1 MNRNPFHLVEL
12 SPWPLTS
19 SIGALCLTLSL
30 VSWFHGY
37 SSSLLMISVMMI
49 ILSMHQWWRDVSRE
63 ATFEGAH
70 IHNVI
75 NGLSMGM
82 ILFITSEVCFFFSFF
97 WAYFHMSYLPA
108 IEVGSKWPPMGID
121 ILNPYSVPLLNTIVL
136 LASGMTVTW
145 AHHSLIY
152 NNKKNLS
159 ISLMITVILGTYF
172 TYLQLNE
179 YNMAS
184 FSISDSVY
192 GTTFFVT
199 TGFHGAHVLI
209 GSTFLMICLIRSL
222 MSQYSSNHHFG
233 FIAAAWYWHFVD
245 VVWICLFIS
254 MYWWGS

>member
-19 SIGALCLTLSL
+19 SIGALCMTLGL
-30 VSWFHGY
+30 VSWFQGY
-37 SSSLLMISVMMI
+37 SLMMLYMSI
-49 ILSMHQWWRDVSRE
+49 ILIVISMCQWWRDVTRE

-70 IHNVI
+70 LFKVTY
-75 NGLSMGM
+75 GLSIGM
-82 ILFITSEVCFFFSFF
+82 LLFITSEILFFFSFF
-97 WAYFHMSYLPA
+97 WAFFHMSYLPA
-108 IEVGSKWPPMGID
+108 IELGNMWPPVGIE
-121 ILNPYSVPLLNTIVL
+121 ILNPFSVPLLNTMVL
-136 LASGMTVTW
+136 LASGITITW
-145 AHHSLIY
+145 SHHSMINNDKLNLITS
-152 NNKKNLS
+152 LS
-159 ISLMITVILGTYF
+159 MTIMLGIYF
-172 TYLQLNE
+172 TMLQLSE
-179 YNMAS
+179 YKSSA

-209 GSTFLMICLIRSL
+209 GSTFLLVCLMRSL

-245 VVWICLFIS
+245 VVWICLFVS